1 MWDKLKDPFKRPS
14 RTLQDWYMIS
24 KDFYFL
30 GRQFN
35 TVFVVAYLWLL
46 SLLLALLL

>member
-1 MWDKLKDPFKRPS
+1 MWDKLKDPFKRPA
-14 RTLQDWYMIS
+14 RPPQDWHMIP

-30 GRQFN
+30 GKRFY
-35 TVFVVAYLWLL
+35 TLPVVAYLWLL